1 VTPGEILEDDVEV
14 KAGETTFV
22 LATRDA
28 QFLEQLGGVMIDES
42 RFWSGLTIRPLYGGG
57 CC

>member
-1 VTPGEILEDDVEV
+1 MTPGKVHKDDVEI

-22 LATRDA
+22 LASRDA

-42 RFWSGLTIRPLYGGG
+42 RFFSGLVIRPLYGGG